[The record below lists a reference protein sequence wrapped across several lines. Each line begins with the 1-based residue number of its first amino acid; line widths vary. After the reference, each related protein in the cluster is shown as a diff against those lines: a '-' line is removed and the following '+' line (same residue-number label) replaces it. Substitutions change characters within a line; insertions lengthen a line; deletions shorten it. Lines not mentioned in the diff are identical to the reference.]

1 MASTPPTL
9 ARFGYHFTAGRL
21 CALSAAVTISACSS
35 LPQLGP
41 PVTAYS
47 AWNVFS
53 PSGYSEQK
61 IDDTH
66 YKVKATGT
74 EATPTARLEKI
85 ARARAAEIGVEEKQQ
100 FFKVTSVQPAFS
112 CVKAQAGYKSGGSGP
127 SSRPVIVLDV
137 VYAFERIDPGFVSS
151 AETFKAL
158 SSEIAGE
165 VVPPEASAA
174 AVQQTHAGC
183 GQG

>member
-1 MASTPPTL
+1 MAIPLQTFGL
-9 ARFGYHFTAGRL
+9 FGYQFTPGRP

-112 CVKAQAGYKSGGSGP
+112 CAKAQADYKSGGTGR
-127 SSRPVIVLDV
+127 SSRPVVVPDV
-137 VYAFERIDPGFVSS
+137 AYAHERTDPGFVSS
-151 AETFKAL
+151 TETFKAL

-165 VVPPEASAA
+165 AVPPEASAA